1 MITRFSL
8 LILLVLTVFAC
19 KTDPKTANKKTE
31 TPKVVAKPTTPFK
44 AINQDSVYGI
54 RGADKATMVATSPVF
69 TEFTYQNYKVRTEQ
83 TKEGNGEVIRVF
95 DKDGK
100 EIVFDPNDQ
109 FCFFKGIA
117 FDNMFVDKG
126 TGPDGRILKIYDL
139 KNKKIGYQGLYCDEM
154 TIYESGSLWFF
165 APITEE
171 LVKKKPFCNNGDD
184 WVKQGLKIGYAQRK
198 LYDLRSGAVIS
209 KSEYKCVPLQ

>member
-8 LILLVLTVFAC
+8 FTLLIFTVFAC
-19 KTDPKTANKKTE
+19 KTDPKSNNKKTE
-31 TPKVVAKPTTPFK
+31 SPKVVAKPTTPFK
-44 AINQDSVYGI
+44 AINKDSIYGVK
-54 RGADKATMVATSPVF
+54 GAEKASMVATSPAF

-83 TKEGNGEVIRVF
+83 TKEGTGEVIRIF
-95 DKDGK
+95 DKAGK
-100 EIVFDPNDQ
+100 EIVFDANDQ
-109 FCFFKGIA
+109 FCFFHGIA

-139 KNKKIGYQGLYCDEM
+139 KQKKLSYQGTYCDEM
-154 TIYESGSLWFF
+154 TVYETGALWFF
-165 APITEE
+165 APIKEE
-171 LVKKKPFCNNGDD
+171 LVKKKPFCNSGED
-184 WVKQGLKIGYAQRK
+184 WVKQGLSIGYAQRK